1 MLTPGD
7 IPTAPVLITVKA
19 CSKCIELP
27 ANAAKFEQVPIDTEI
42 ITPEAGSK
50 RPPSTVAGEENTF

>member
-27 ANAAKFEQVPIDTEI
+27 ANAAKLEHVPIDT
-42 ITPEAGSK
+42 K
-50 RPPSTVAGEENTF
+50 RTIPDAESNRP